1 MAESLTIAR
10 PYAEAAFDLARE
22 TGALPSWSDALRR
35 LATVVDTDS
44 ARELIGNPRL
54 SDRQVAQLVA
64 DASGQLSA
72 EQGNFVQV
80 LAENERLAVLPEIA
94 ELFERLRNEHEG
106 VLDAQI
112 RSAYPLVQQQV
123 DDIVATLAQRYGKQV
138 KPTVTVDASLIGGVA
153 VKIGDEVIDAS
164 VRGKLAQMASAMKL

>member
-10 PYAEAAFDLARE
+10 PYAEAAFELARE
-22 TGALPSWSDALRR
+22 AGTLPSWSDALHR
-35 LATVVDTDS
+35 LATVVATES

-54 SDRQVAQLVA
+54 SVEQVAQLVG

-72 EQGNFVQV
+72 EQGNFVRL
-80 LAENERLAVLPEIA
+80 LAENARLAVLPEIA
-94 ELFERLRNEHEG
+94 ELFDRLRNEHEG

-112 RSAYPLVQQQV
+112 RSAYPLVQQQI
-123 DDIVATLAQRYGKQV
+123 DDIVATLADKYGRQI
-138 KPTVTVDASLIGGVA
+138 KPSVTVDASLIGGVA

>member
-22 TGALPSWSDALRR
+22 AGTLGSWSDALRR

-54 SDRQVAQLVA
+54 SNEQVAQLVA
-64 DASGQLSA
+64 DASGQLAA
-72 EQGNFVQV
+72 EQTSFVRV
-80 LAENERLAVLPEIA
+80 LAGNERLAVLPEIA
-94 ELFERLRNEHEG
+94 ELFEQLRNGHEG

-112 RSAYPLVQQQV
+112 RSAYPLDEKQI
-123 DDIVATLAQRYGKQV
+123 DDIVATLAGKYGKRI
-138 KPTVTVDASLIGGVA
+138 KASVTVDANLIGGVA

-164 VRGKLAQMASAMKL
+164 VRGKLARMASAMKL